1 MPNITCPFYNQTCI
15 LKEQANLPDFKNNHD
30 CGSKI
35 DHCSFFIRERVKQKK
50 SQSDKIKI
58 IIKQVSNP
66 YLVQADGLIYPT
78 NNLLF
83 IDDKVLHSMTRGEA
97 QNECKKQLI
106 KGVKMGYCYPLTV
119 ADNWKIKQKV
129 IINAVVAGESRLV
142 NEADVIS
149 CMKKA
154 VIMSD
159 QMGLESIVILPCDNG
174 TYDISLVS
182 MAQLSSILVLTKS
195 HEFANLKSIYIC
207 MSDEESEQSFIEY
220 YNRIFGEKNEQ

>member
-1 MPNITCPFYNQTCI
+1 MQTTTCPFYNKICI
-15 LKEQANLPDFKNNHD
+15 LKEQANLTDFKNDHD

-35 DHCSFFIRERVKQKK
+35 DNCSFFVREKIKQKK
-50 SQSDKIKI
+50 AKSDKIKI

-66 YLVQADGLIYPT
+66 YLVQADGLVYPT

-83 IDDKVLHSMTRGEA
+83 IDDKILHSMTRGEA
-97 QNECKKQLI
+97 QQECKKLL
-106 KGVKMGYCYPLTV
+106 KSGVKMGYCYPLEV
-119 ADNWKIKQKV
+119 ADTWKIKQKF

-142 NEADVIS
+142 NESDVIS
-149 CMKKA
+149 CMKKSI
-154 VIMSD
+154 IMSD

-195 HEFANLKSIYIC
+195 HEFKNLKSIYIC

-220 YNRIFGEKNEQ
+220 YNRIFGEANE